1 MLTVRLDPET
11 EQKLADI
18 IAHEQ
23 DVNRSSL
30 VKRLI
35 LERWL
40 TLNLDNTF
48 VERRGGH
55 PEHLLQDAPPD
66 LSERSTRK
74 QAISD
79 YLKQRH
85 SWFIRR
91 WSWSIFTEVIENNHL
106 IEFSFQN
113 EIDNLIAHNTYSLPS
128 HIYDPIPIH
137 HCRNRCPRHQT

>member
-1 MLTVRLDPET
+1 MLTVKLDPET

-18 IAHEQ
+18 IAHER
-23 DVNRSSL
+23 DINRSTL

-35 LERWL
+35 SERWL

-48 VERRGGH
+48 IARRGGH
-55 PEHLLQDAPPD
+55 SQHLLQDAPPD

-85 SWFIRR
+85 S
-91 WSWSIFTEVIENNHL
+91 
-106 IEFSFQN
+106 
-113 EIDNLIAHNTYSLPS
+113 
-128 HIYDPIPIH
+128 
-137 HCRNRCPRHQT
+137 

>member
-18 IAHEQ
+18 IAHER

-35 LERWL
+35 VERWL
-40 TLNLDNTF
+40 TLNLDTTF

-55 PEHLLQDAPPD
+55 PQHLLQDAPSD

-79 YLKQRH
+79 YLNQRH
-85 SWFIRR
+85 S
-91 WSWSIFTEVIENNHL
+91 
-106 IEFSFQN
+106 
-113 EIDNLIAHNTYSLPS
+113 
-128 HIYDPIPIH
+128 
-137 HCRNRCPRHQT
+137 

>member
-18 IAHEQ
+18 LAHER
-23 DVNRSSL
+23 DANRSSL

-55 PEHLLQDAPPD
+55 PQHLLQDAPPD

-85 SWFIRR
+85 S
-91 WSWSIFTEVIENNHL
+91 
-106 IEFSFQN
+106 
-113 EIDNLIAHNTYSLPS
+113 
-128 HIYDPIPIH
+128 
-137 HCRNRCPRHQT
+137 

>member
-18 IAHEQ
+18 IAHER

-40 TLNLDNTF
+40 TLNLDTTF

-55 PEHLLQDAPPD
+55 PHHLLQDASPD

-85 SWFIRR
+85 S
-91 WSWSIFTEVIENNHL
+91 
-106 IEFSFQN
+106 
-113 EIDNLIAHNTYSLPS
+113 
-128 HIYDPIPIH
+128 
-137 HCRNRCPRHQT
+137 

>member
-18 IAHEQ
+18 IAHER

-55 PEHLLQDAPPD
+55 PQHLLQNAPPD

-85 SWFIRR
+85 S
-91 WSWSIFTEVIENNHL
+91 
-106 IEFSFQN
+106 
-113 EIDNLIAHNTYSLPS
+113 
-128 HIYDPIPIH
+128 
-137 HCRNRCPRHQT
+137 